1 MANSFLVII
10 PTCTFSG
17 HFGGTSVHFG
27 RAMVCILRRR
37 YQTKIPMARTNKSD
51 MPLKR
56 TKNGTIRYLPYPSF
70 GQVTMISNWLII
82 FVRYSN
88 HWYVEV
94 NHPYT
99 HFPKLGG
106 EKKALTLCRILIK
119 AEKSQ
124 WGPVFSWAY
133 FFHWVP
139 SISLKSMHSENGEIK
154 YINFKN
160 LPRCITL
167 P

>member
-10 PTCTFSG
+10 PTCTFLG

-27 RAMVCILRRR
+27 RAMVCLFRRR

-51 MPLKR
+51 MPQKR

-88 HWYVEV
+88 HWYSMLRSIILTRIFQNWEEKRKPWPCVEFWLRLKEPMKTCFQLSV
-94 NHPYT
+94 FFSLSPQ
-99 HFPKLGG
+99 HFTKIHALG
-106 EKKALTLCRILIK
+106 KWR
-119 AEKSQ
+119 
-124 WGPVFSWAY
+124 
-133 FFHWVP
+133 
-139 SISLKSMHSENGEIK
+139 N
-154 YINFKN
+154 
-160 LPRCITL
+160 
-167 P
+167 